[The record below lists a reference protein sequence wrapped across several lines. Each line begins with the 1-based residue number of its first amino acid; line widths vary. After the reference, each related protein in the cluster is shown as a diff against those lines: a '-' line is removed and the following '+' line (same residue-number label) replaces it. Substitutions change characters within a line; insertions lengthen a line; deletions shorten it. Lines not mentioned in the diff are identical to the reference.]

1 MSSVSKKNKRIAQN
15 TLFLYVRTFVIMLVT
30 LYTSR
35 VVLRTLGE
43 TDFGIYNIVGSLVVL
58 FSFLNT
64 AMSSATLRFLNYEL
78 GRNNICG
85 VKQIFSMSLTTY
97 ITMVLII
104 VLFSETVGLYL
115 LYTKLNVPQDRFN
128 AALWVYHF
136 SVLSCCVSV
145 LRIPYNAV
153 IIAYE
158 KMSFYAYISII
169 EAILKLLVVYLLLV
183 VKHDKLILYS
193 ILMFIVL
200 LLINVIYKCFCNR
213 KFVVTHYKLFW
224 DFRLYKELIGFSG
237 WSMLGSIANV
247 GANQGINLV
256 LNIFCGILVNT
267 AMGITHQVHVA
278 VNTFIANFQ
287 TAFVPQIIKSYAEGN
302 TSYFLSLI
310 FNASKYSYFL
320 VFLIGFP
327 LILCC
332 KEILEFWLGS
342 VPEYAVEFTQLI
354 VVFCIIDAIAGPLWN
369 SVQATGK
376 IRNYQIFISILIF
389 MNVPMAFFLLS
400 LDFSPVS
407 VMLLKVILN
416 LMTLL
421 FRVLYLRHLID
432 FSITKYF
439 KEVIMKILFVTF
451 CIIPIPVC
459 FKIMGGGSTYHVIMT
474 VMLAELVSILAIYN
488 IGLTG
493 EEKKILSAKLQSC
506 WIKYFPK
513 RY

>member
-200 LLINVIYKCFCNR
+200 LLINVIYKCC
-213 KFVVTHYKLFW
+213 L
-224 DFRLYKELIGFSG
+224 LY
-237 WSMLGSIANV
+237 
-247 GANQGINLV
+247 
-256 LNIFCGILVNT
+256 
-267 AMGITHQVHVA
+267 
-278 VNTFIANFQ
+278 
-287 TAFVPQIIKSYAEGN
+287 
-302 TSYFLSLI
+302 TS
-310 FNASKYSYFL
+310 
-320 VFLIGFP
+320 
-327 LILCC
+327 
-332 KEILEFWLGS
+332 
-342 VPEYAVEFTQLI
+342 
-354 VVFCIIDAIAGPLWN
+354 DAA
-369 SVQATGK
+369 
-376 IRNYQIFISILIF
+376 
-389 MNVPMAFFLLS
+389 
-400 LDFSPVS
+400 D
-407 VMLLKVILN
+407 
-416 LMTLL
+416 
-421 FRVLYLRHLID
+421 D
-432 FSITKYF
+432 
-439 KEVIMKILFVTF
+439 
-451 CIIPIPVC
+451 
-459 FKIMGGGSTYHVIMT
+459 
-474 VMLAELVSILAIYN
+474 
-488 IGLTG
+488 
-493 EEKKILSAKLQSC
+493 
-506 WIKYFPK
+506 
-513 RY
+513 